1 MFDTTNLNP
10 PLIVKDIEL
19 ATEDIGF
26 TRASDLLTGALLR
39 TLVASKP
46 GGQILEMGTGTGM
59 GTAWLL
65 DGMDAAARLNS
76 VDNNPETT
84 KIARSFLGYDSRVTF
99 LVQDGT
105 EFIQASQA
113 QGRSFDIIF
122 ADAWPGK
129 YNALDETLEL
139 LNKGG
144 FYVIDD
150 LNYQPNWPDAPRVDQ
165 LIRTLEQRPD
175 LRITK
180 LNWSTGLIIATKV

>member
-10 PLIVKDIEL
+10 PAIVKDIEL
-19 ATEDIGF
+19 ATKDIGF
-26 TRASDLLTGALLR
+26 SMASDLLTGALLR

-46 GGQILEMGTGTGM
+46 GGNILEMGTGTGM

-65 DGMDAAARLNS
+65 DGMNTTARLTS
-76 VDNNPETT
+76 VDNNAETT
-84 KIARSFLGYDSRVTF
+84 KIARRFLGHDARVTF

-105 EFIQASQA
+105 EFIQASQE

-129 YNALDETLEL
+129 FNALEETLAL

-150 LNYQPNWPDAPRVDQ
+150 LNFRPSSSHAALVDQ
-165 LIRTLEQRPD
+165 LIKTLEQRRD